1 MNMNKRLTDEE
12 LRATVVAALRGQPDT
27 VWKRFTHEH
36 GIYEITRLN
45 VSTELVCR
53 AIESAVL
60 ARAAVPAV
68 QPKVYKA
75 GDLHF
80 DSDVCLASQVLAAP
94 QAEARQEQP
103 KQPDSVYS
111 AQPSGEATTAR
122 DAAESALRLAEIG
135 LANAASYEG
144 RSMPTHEVESVKT
157 ALAAVRA
164 ALSSTPGDGGTGGVA
179 GLEAVT
185 ADAERLCWSLR
196 PLVRLVPAGSGEC
209 WVRFKVGSQEFTIGN
224 QPLAEDEAAHF
235 AGLFVFALAGAFR
248 TLPAGVA
255 PVEAPS
261 QHPDT
266 ILLDFIASEYL
277 DVSAFAMPTGAG
289 DADVGWK
296 LVQEHEGNKGR
307 VEVACHYRD
316 DLRAAIREAM
326 QKLGYT
332 LPADGVQEVPRG

>member
-103 KQPDSVYS
+103 KQPDSVYLTS
-111 AQPSGEATTAR
+111 SSGEAATAR
-122 DAAESALRLAEIG
+122 DAALAD
-135 LANAASYEG
+135 LA
-144 RSMPTHEVESVKT
+144 
-157 ALAAVRA
+157 AAVRFQDQVREGTKAGEDVTGTGIARDAREWLDRAARAVVA
-164 ALSSTPGDGGTGGVA
+164 ALSSTPAQGDGG
-179 GLEAVT
+179 
-185 ADAERLCWSLR
+185 
-196 PLVRLVPAGSGEC
+196 
-209 WVRFKVGSQEFTIGN
+209 QEIPHG
-224 QPLAEDEAAHF
+224 
-235 AGLFVFALAGAFR
+235 
-248 TLPAGVA
+248 
-255 PVEAPS
+255 
-261 QHPDT
+261 
-266 ILLDFIASEYL
+266 
-277 DVSAFAMPTGAG
+277 
-289 DADVGWK
+289 
-296 LVQEHEGNKGR
+296 
-307 VEVACHYRD
+307 
-316 DLRAAIREAM
+316 
-326 QKLGYT
+326 
-332 LPADGVQEVPRG
+332 